1 MDWRSRAAA
10 VLREPLVHFMIAG
23 ALVFAV
29 MSGRAPDVGERRI
42 VVNEAVVSQLV
53 GRFVESFH
61 REPGANEIDG
71 LINDYVREQ
80 IYYREALRLGLDK
93 DDEIVMRRMRNKMIA
108 LATSETEAK
117 SPSDAELQAL
127 LDKDPGRYAKEPQI
141 SFTQLYLG
149 ADSPAARKAAE
160 AALGELTN
168 GGSGE
173 RYAQPMPLPAHFERA
188 PGSEVAAQFGEE
200 FTSALAKQP
209 QGKWAV
215 LTSGLGLHL
224 VRLDALAAS
233 KPPTLDEA
241 RQRLANNWHD
251 QAMRKAEEDAYRKV
265 LKGYDVVIEQPK

>member
-1 MDWRSRAAA
+1 MDWRNRAAA
-10 VLREPLVHFMIAG
+10 MLREPLVHFMIAG

-53 GRFVESFH
+53 SRFVESFH
-61 REPGANEIDG
+61 RQPGANEIDG

-80 IYYREALRLGLDK
+80 VYYREALRLGLDQN
-93 DDEIVMRRMRNKMIA
+93 DEIVMRRMRNKMIA

-117 SPSDAELQAL
+117 SPTDAELQAR

-141 SFTQLYLG
+141 SFAQLYLG

-160 AALGELTN
+160 AAISELTN
-168 GGSGE
+168 GGNAQ
-173 RYAQPMPLPAHFERA
+173 RYVQPIPIPARFDHA
-188 PGSEVAAQFGEE
+188 PGSEIAAQFGEE
-200 FTSALAKQP
+200 FTSALAHQP
-209 QGKWAV
+209 QGKWTV
-215 LTSGLGLHL
+215 LTSGLGLHI
-224 VRLDALAAS
+224 VRLDAMATA

-241 RQRLANNWHD
+241 RQQLTNDWHHA
-251 QAMRKAEEDAYRKV
+251 AMSKAEEDAYRKV